1 MRIEIVTP
9 AAPVEAHHGN
19 RTTAE
24 RWAGLLGELGH
35 TVEITT
41 DWSGNGADLLVA
53 LHARKS
59 AKSVHRFAAAHPERP
74 VVLALTGTDLYRDLA
89 DDHTAQASL
98 WRADALVVLQPLGV
112 DKVPAAL
119 RDRVHVIH
127 QSVVPPPD
135 GEAVRSDVF
144 EVAVL
149 AHLREVKDP
158 FLAARAARRLPDD
171 STVEVVHCGAP
182 LDDGTAEAAA
192 AEDAANPR
200 WRWLGARPR
209 DEAMRLLARARLL
222 AVTSHLEGGANVV
235 GEAVAVGT
243 PVISTRIAGS
253 VGLLGADYPG
263 YVEVGDAAGLAAA
276 FRRAET
282 DPAFYDDLRARVRAL
297 QLLFDPARERAR
309 WAELLAGLRHREA
322 GDAP

>member
-74 VVLALTGTDLYRDLA
+74 VVLALTGTDLYRDL
-89 DDHTAQASL
+89 DDDEEARSAL
-98 WRADALVVLQPLGV
+98 WLADALVVLQELGV
-112 DKVPAAL
+112 EQVPPVL

-127 QSVVPPPD
+127 QSVDPPEGGDPPRD
-135 GEAVRSDVF
+135 DVF

-158 FLAARAARRLPDD
+158 FLTARAVRLLPSD
-171 STVEVVHCGAP
+171 SRIEVVHCGAALEP
-182 LDDGTAEAAA
+182 GTGEHAE

-200 WRWLGARPR
+200 WRWLGPRPR
-209 DEAMRLLARARLL
+209 TEALALLARARLL
-222 AVTSHLEGGANVV
+222 TVTSRLEGGANVV
-235 GEAVAVGT
+235 SEAMAAGT
-243 PVISTRIAGS
+243 PVLATRVAGS
-253 VGLLGADYPG
+253 VGLLGPDYPG
-263 YVEVGDAAGLAAA
+263 YVEVGDAEGLAAA
-276 FRRAET
+276 LHRAET
-282 DPAFYDDLRARVRAL
+282 DPGFYDELCARTGEGRAL
-297 QLLFDPARERAR
+297 IEPARERAGWER
-309 WAELLAGLRHREA
+309 LLSGLR
-322 GDAP
+322 